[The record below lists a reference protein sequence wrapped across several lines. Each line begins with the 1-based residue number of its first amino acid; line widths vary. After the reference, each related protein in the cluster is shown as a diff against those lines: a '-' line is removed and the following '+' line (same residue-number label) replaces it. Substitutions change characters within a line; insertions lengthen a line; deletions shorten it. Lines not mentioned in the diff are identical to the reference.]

1 MKAPALDILAVAAHR
16 DDVEQTCG
24 GTLLKM
30 AEHGQ
35 STGILDLTLGEM
47 GTRGTAEDRAQE
59 AAEAARIL
67 RVCRREALDIPDG
80 RVENTWENR
89 LEVARVIRETRPR
102 VVILPYW
109 EGRHP
114 DHYTASKLG
123 YEACFL
129 AGLAKLAISRQ
140 PSAVSDKHVVSS
152 RESEGSV
159 FRRVA
164 SAVASVVGGEKQGAP
179 SAAKAEKL
187 GPDFGTTGSRA
198 LPEDSSQP
206 SAASDSTLRS
216 REDSGRAESGRAAPD
231 HADSGRADSVGRTDS
246 ESLSPHRPFKIIYAT
261 LYYDIRPTFV
271 VDITDQFEARF
282 ESLMAYKSQ
291 FSDQEAGK
299 DIFPARIEIRAR
311 IEAMARF
318 YGMLAGVTYAE
329 PFLQKEVGLVEDVT
343 AIPVK
348 SI

>member
-1 MKAPALDILAVAAHR
+1 MTNLDILAIAAHR

-30 AEHGQ
+30 AERGLR
-35 STGILDLTLGEM
+35 TGILDLTRGEM
-47 GTRGTAEDRAQE
+47 GTRGTAEDRERE
-59 AAEAARIL
+59 AEHAAKIL
-67 RVCRREALDIPDG
+67 CVSWRHALDIPDG

-89 LEVARVIRETRPR
+89 LRVARVIRQTRPR

-109 EGRHP
+109 KGRHP
-114 DHYTASKLG
+114 DHYIASKLG

-129 AGLAKLAISRQ
+129 AGLAKLNIERALSGD
-140 PSAVSDKHVVSS
+140 SAFSQI
-152 RESEGSV
+152 
-159 FRRVA
+159 A
-164 SAVASVVGGEKQGAP
+164 SAVASVVAGEEQKQH
-179 SAAKAEKL
+179 E
-187 GPDFGTTGSRA
+187 A
-198 LPEDSSQP
+198 L
-206 SAASDSTLRS
+206 A
-216 REDSGRAESGRAAPD
+216 
-231 HADSGRADSVGRTDS
+231 
-246 ESLSPHRPFKIIYAT
+246 PHRPFKIVYAT

-271 VDITDQFEARF
+271 VDITDQFEPRF
-282 ESLMAYKSQ
+282 EALMAYKSQ

-299 DIFPARIEIRAR
+299 DIFPARAEIRAR

-329 PFLQKEVGLVEDVT
+329 PFLQKEVGLVEDLT

>member
-1 MKAPALDILAVAAHR
+1 MNNLDILAIAAHR

-30 AEHGQ
+30 AERGHR
-35 STGILDLTLGEM
+35 TGILDLTQGEM
-47 GTRGTAEDRAQE
+47 GTRGSAEDRARE
-59 AAEAARIL
+59 AADAARIL
-67 RVCRREALDIPDG
+67 RVSWRQALDIPDG

-89 LEVARVIRETRPR
+89 LKVARVIRETRPR

-109 EGRHP
+109 KGRHP

-129 AGLAKLAISRQ
+129 AGLAKLDIHRALSSQ
-140 PSAVSDKHVVSS
+140 QSAFSQ
-152 RESEGSV
+152 
-159 FRRVA
+159 VA
-164 SAVASVVGGEKQGAP
+164 SAVASVVAGEEQKP
-179 SAAKAEKL
+179 SSSAIGRGKTGEGTTFIPAEKHSIAEV
-187 GPDFGTTGSRA
+187 GTAESRA
-198 LPEDSSQP
+198 LPD
-206 SAASDSTLRS
+206 SAALNM
-216 REDSGRAESGRAAPD
+216 
-231 HADSGRADSVGRTDS
+231 
-246 ESLSPHRPFKIIYAT
+246 PHRPFKIVYAT
-261 LYYDIRPTFV
+261 LYYDVRPTFV

-299 DIFPARIEIRAR
+299 DIFPARDEIRAR
-311 IEAMARF
+311 IEAMARL

-329 PFLQKEVGLVEDVT
+329 PFLQKEVALVEDLA